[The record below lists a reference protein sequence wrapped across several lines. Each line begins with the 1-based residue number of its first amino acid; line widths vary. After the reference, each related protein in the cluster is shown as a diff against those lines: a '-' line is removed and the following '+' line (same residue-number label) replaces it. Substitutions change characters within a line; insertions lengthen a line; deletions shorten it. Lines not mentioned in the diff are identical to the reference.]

1 MSGAAD
7 GARRPR
13 RWWFVVRKYPPA
25 VGGMEL
31 LSYNVVSRL
40 SARHPVTVVPMRARA
55 WMLPWFLVSSAARV
69 TIACLRGDIGLL
81 HVGDPVLAP
90 LALIARLFGIPCSV
104 TLHGLDVVYERGVYP
119 LWRGVFLRGFDAYIA
134 ISEAT
139 RDAAL
144 RIHIPAD
151 RIHVIGI
158 GIDVPAEVAQST
170 TRDTSIILFV
180 GRLVRRKGLGWFV
193 AEVLPVL
200 AARYADLKLVVLG
213 DGPERAAIAE
223 MAISRN
229 VGDRIVWLGKRSDA
243 EKATWFAKAG
253 VCVMPNI
260 VVHGDME
267 GFGIVALEA
276 AAAGCPVVAANL
288 EGLRDAVTDGE
299 SGVLAPSGDGPAW
312 ISAVHALLS
321 DARLNAAFGRRA
333 RDHVR
338 LTRRWAPIVDAYY
351 EVLSR
356 TAKHG
361 GGKRFSA

>member
-7 GARRPR
+7 DARRPR

-69 TIACLRGDIGLL
+69 TIACLRGDIALL

-119 LWRGVFLRGFDAYIA
+119 LWRRVFLRGFDAYIA

-158 GIDVPAEVAQST
+158 GIDVPREVAHST

-200 AARYADLKLVVLG
+200 ATRYADLKLVVLG

-276 AAAGCPVVAANL
+276 AAAGCPVVAADL

-299 SGVLAPSGDGPAW
+299 SGALVRSGDAKQW
-312 ISAVHALLS
+312 VAALTPYLC
-321 DARLNAAFGRRA
+321 DGATNVEIGNRA
-333 RDHVR
+333 RRYVQAHRSWDTV
-338 LTRRWAPIVDAYY
+338 IDAY
-351 EVLSR
+351 ERVLQGILQSR
-356 TAKHG
+356 GNRA
-361 GGKRFSA
+361 R